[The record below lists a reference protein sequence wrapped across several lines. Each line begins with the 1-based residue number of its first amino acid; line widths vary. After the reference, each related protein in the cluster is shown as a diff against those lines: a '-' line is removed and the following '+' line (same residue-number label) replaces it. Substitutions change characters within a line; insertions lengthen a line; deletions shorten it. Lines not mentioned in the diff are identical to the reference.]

1 MADWLKIRNEYI
13 NGNISYRKLAEK
25 HGVVFQTL
33 RTRAIKEKWF
43 SKRTEQRNKIVTK
56 LEQKTAEKI
65 AEKEA
70 NRITRIENAADK
82 LLEKIEIATEQLD
95 LFIVTNKAK
104 QKEVKCVKNKA
115 GFGKPEKEI
124 IQEIEHKEVIK
135 TDFLDRKGLKEL
147 TSALKDL
154 KDIQL
159 ANNEETPQ
167 EDTTVEIIF
176 EAVTPDDIGNDNNAD

>member
-25 HGVVFQTL
+25 HGISFSAL
-33 RTRAIKEKWF
+33 EKRAREEKWRE
-43 SKRTEQRNKIVTK
+43 KRKNQCDKIATK
-56 LEQKTAEKI
+56 LRQKTAEKI
-65 AEKEA
+65 VEKEA
-70 NRITRIENAADK
+70 DRITRIENAADK

-104 QKEVKCVKNKA
+104 QKEVKYVKNKA

-176 EAVTPDDIGNDNNAD
+176 EAVTPDDIGNDDNAD

>member
-13 NGNISYRKLAEK
+13 NGNISYRKLADK
-25 HGVVFQTL
+25 HGVSFNTL
-33 RTRAIKEKWF
+33 KDIAVKEEWNK
-43 SKRTEQRNKIVTK
+43 KKKEQHNKITTK
-56 LEQKTAEKI
+56 TQQKTAEKI

-70 NRITRIENAADK
+70 NRIARIENAADR

-104 QKEVKCVKNKA
+104 QKEVKYVKNKA

-176 EAVTPDDIGNDNNAD
+176 EAVTPDDIGNDDNAD